1 MVTIKEAS
9 EQYGLTQDT
18 LRYYER
24 VQLELAR
31 RKRSPRRTI
40 TNSPFPGKI
49 ICGDCGEVFVSKV
62 WHSNS
67 KYCRIIWR
75 SNAKYK
81 NGMI

>member
-18 LRYYER
+18 LRYYEL

-31 RKRSPRRTI
+31 RKRSPRHTI

-49 ICGDCGEVFVSKV
+49 ICGDCGEASSQRYGTATASTAELFGEAMQNTRTV
-62 WHSNS
+62 
-67 KYCRIIWR
+67 
-75 SNAKYK
+75 
-81 NGMI
+81 